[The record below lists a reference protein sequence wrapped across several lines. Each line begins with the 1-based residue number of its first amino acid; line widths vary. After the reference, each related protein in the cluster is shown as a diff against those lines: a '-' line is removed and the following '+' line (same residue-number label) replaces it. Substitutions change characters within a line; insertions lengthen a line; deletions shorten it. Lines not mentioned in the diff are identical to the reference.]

1 MKRALILLTVAIISA
16 CGNSDKNNI
25 KNTEAGT
32 FTDISVKITQ
42 VAGTGRVEPETEIVS
57 LAASS
62 GGIVIDI
69 CKLAGSKVRRNDT
82 IVILDNVIEKLKIEQ
97 LRSQYAIQQLQKE
110 IDENSRKEVAVKLE
124 NRRKLLLSVENLV
137 KTGAETRQSL
147 DDLIAEVASL
157 EASHEKAAAAV
168 KLSEQKLREI
178 SSQIRIAEA
187 EADRKILRSP
197 AEGTLLDIHV
207 KEGSAIKQF
216 DNYAE
221 LAPSAKLTVRS
232 EIDQLFADRISTGM
246 PVEIRYIGSDSV
258 IARGLVTFVSP
269 YLKKK
274 SLFSEKVTDQ
284 EDRLVREIRIHLE
297 EGTEILYNSEV
308 ECIIKL

>member
-1 MKRALILLTVAIISA
+1 MKPIVILLTLAMISA
-16 CGNSDKNNI
+16 CGSNDTIRNP
-25 KNTEAGT
+25 EAGT
-32 FTDISVKITQ
+32 YTDISVKITQ

-57 LAASS
+57 LAAGT
-62 GGIVIDI
+62 GGIVVDI
-69 CKLAGSKVRRNDT
+69 YRSEGTKVGENDP
-82 IVILDNVIEKLKIEQ
+82 IIRLDDVIEKLKIQQ
-97 LRSQYAIQQLQKE
+97 LKNQYSIQQLQKE

-157 EASHEKAAAAV
+157 EASHEKAAAGV

-178 SSQIRIAEA
+178 SSQIRLAEA

-207 KEGSAIKQF
+207 KEGSAINQF
-216 DNYAE
+216 DSYAE

-246 PVEIRYIGSDSV
+246 PAEIRYIGSDSI
-258 IARGLVTFVSP
+258 IARGTVTFVSP

-297 EGTEILYNSEV
+297 EGAEILYNSEV